1 MELSVKEFLDSVIN
15 PNTRKGY
22 RVGIKKFQEWFG
34 KSPREILEARKD
46 DLTQKPGEDFIEYRN
61 RAARFEKEIEKF
73 HGYLL
78 KQGYTT
84 NTARALTIG
93 IRQLFRYY
101 QMSVRMRAGSRVT
114 KTVKTSRNFPL
125 RIEHVRKMF
134 EVADLR
140 ERVILSLAT
149 DLGLRISDFIK
160 IKKNDLPLL
169 DQEPPVMFDVMTG
182 KEEVVAHGF
191 LSAETIELLKVYLP
205 TLQKKENQ
213 YLFPSDGKRPIS
225 DEWLNQLLR
234 KLAEKAQIE
243 LNGKSLTFHC
253 FRKMF
258 LSASIDSGIGLTA
271 GKKLCGK
278 AIARSDDTYLTT
290 VKLKEKFIQLK
301 KFLTIKQTVKSEDQ
315 PLEKL
320 GSVVAKLSEELEQQ
334 KVIMQAV
341 TGENL
346 KIRKEFEKRV
356 AELNK
361 EIAVSRLLG
370 EQIAKINEGLKRWQ
384 EEKGEIDAK
393 IAGILNFQKLVLEQP
408 DETILEF
415 IKDVRR
421 QLKEQQ
427 SRESLSS

>member
-1 MELSVKEFLDSVIN
+1 MELSVKEFLDSIVN

-22 RVGIKKFQEWFG
+22 RVGIKKFYEWFG
-34 KSPREILEARKD
+34 KSPREILESRKD
-46 DLTQKPGEDFIEYRN
+46 DLTQRPGEDLIEYRN

-84 NTARALTIG
+84 NTSRALTIG

-101 QMSVRMRAGSRVT
+101 QMPITMRAGSRVT

-140 ERVILSLAT
+140 ERVILSMAT
-149 DLGLRISDFIK
+149 DLGLRISDFIA
-160 IKKNDLPLL
+160 IKKGALPSLTQ
-169 DQEPPVMFDVMTG
+169 DPPVGFDVMTG

-191 LSAETIELLKVYLP
+191 LSAETIELLKVYIP
-205 TLQKKENQ
+205 TLQKKENP
-213 YLFPSDGKRPIS
+213 YLFPSNGKRPIS

-258 LSASIDSGIGLTA
+258 LSTAIDSGIGLTA

-290 VKLKEKFIQLK
+290 VNLRERFVQLK
-301 KFLTIKQTVKSEDQ
+301 KFLTIKQFAKYESNIV
-315 PLEKL
+315 EKL
-320 GSVVAKLSEELEQQ
+320 ETVVSKLSEELGQQ
-334 KVIMQAV
+334 KVVTQAV
-341 TGENL
+341 SGENL
-346 KIRKEFEKRV
+346 KIREEFKKRV
-356 AELNK
+356 AELNE
-361 EIAVSRLLG
+361 EIAVTRLVG
-370 EQIAKINEGLKRWQ
+370 EQIAKVGEGVKKWQ
-384 EEKGEIDAK
+384 EEKGEFEAK
-393 IAGILNFQKLVLEQP
+393 IAGIENFQKLVLDQP
-408 DETILEF
+408 DDVILNF
-415 IKDVRR
+415 IRDIRR
-421 QLKEQQ
+421 QLKEQR
-427 SRESLSS
+427 S